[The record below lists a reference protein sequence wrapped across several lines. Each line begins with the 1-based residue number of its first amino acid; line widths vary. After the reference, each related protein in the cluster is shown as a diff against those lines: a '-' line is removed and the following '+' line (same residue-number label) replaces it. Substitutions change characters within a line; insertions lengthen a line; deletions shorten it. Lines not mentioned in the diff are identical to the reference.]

1 MERLRPL
8 QAIKFCLAFG
18 ILLVCAIWAATRE
31 AAAPPLGKAVEFA
44 NGAGTDY
51 RLVTDAAELAALDAG
66 SDPAWQRTGGEFT
79 VALAAGH
86 GRVTACSAADGSLT
100 IGKVPCPQ
108 GGATLHLAAH
118 VDGSCPSATYPV
130 FLARRG
136 HTARLTTDP
145 TLHARLVR
153 DGFTGGVAGC
163 SPRSDADLDADVV
176 RLLEQA
182 SFGPTESLV
191 REVKARGMETWID
204 DQLRLP
210 ATRYTPYPF
219 SVPPDDPTE
228 CVDDATPP
236 VTPAKYCHT
245 YRVAPWP
252 VGWEFFRQAK
262 SAPDQLR
269 MRVAHAWH
277 QILVVSDGP
286 GTYAYAEFHQMLRD
300 NALGTFE
307 TLLTRY
313 ALSPFLGEYQSWLFN
328 EPERDG
334 LRPNENFARE
344 IMQLFSIGVTELND
358 DGTPKLDGSGAPV
371 PTYGQGDIE
380 TLARVF
386 TGFGF
391 PPLPGKAPEWRST
404 RYYIGDMVPFEAHH
418 DRGAKRLLG
427 GHIDIAAGGTAQDDV
442 RAAIHALVMHANTPP
457 FIGRQ
462 LIQKLVTSDPS
473 PAYVA
478 RVAAVFKDNGRG
490 VRGDLAAVTKAILL
504 DPEARGARKIDPGY
518 GRLREPVLF
527 WTALIR
533 GLDVTTDGVVPYEHA
548 ARSGQLLFL
557 APSVFNYYAS
567 DYVLAGGDLP
577 APEFAIY
584 GSSEFLNRSNQLVE
598 LLYDADLPVLAFHYG
613 PRPYVVG
620 ATGTSTPMLSTFIP
634 DAADPARLVAHVDRL
649 FLHGTMPPAMRKT
662 IVTTVERLPP
672 QDALARARMALRLA
686 LASIDYQVQK

>member
-1 MERLRPL
+1 MERLRPPHAL
-8 QAIKFCLAFG
+8 QFLLAFG
-18 ILLVCAIWAATRE
+18 VLLAAVIWAATRE
-31 AAAPPLGKAVEFA
+31 ASVPPLGTAVEYAKDTGDAF
-44 NGAGTDY
+44 
-51 RLVTDAAELAALDAG
+51 RLVTDPAVVAALDAG
-66 SDPAWQRTGGEFT
+66 SDPSWQRTGGELT
-79 VALAAGH
+79 VVLAAGR
-86 GRVTACSAADGSLT
+86 GVTACSAADGSLT
-100 IGKVPCPQ
+100 VGTRRCPQ
-108 GGATLHLAAH
+108 GAATLTLAAPAA
-118 VDGSCPSATYPV
+118 SCPPATYPV
-130 FLARRG
+130 YLARRG
-136 HTARLTTDP
+136 ATARLTTDP
-145 TLHARLVR
+145 TLHARMMH
-153 DGFTGGVAGC
+153 DGFAGGVVGC
-163 SPRSDADLDADVV
+163 SPRSEADLDADVV

-182 SFGPTESLV
+182 SLGPTEALV
-191 REVKARGMETWID
+191 RDVKARGMEAWLD
-204 DQLRLP
+204 EQVRLP

-236 VTPAKYCHT
+236 VTPASYCHT

-252 VGWEFFRQAK
+252 VGWEFFRQART
-262 SAPDQLR
+262 APDQLR
-269 MRVAHAWH
+269 LRLAHAWH
-277 QILVVSDGP
+277 QIFVVSDGP

-300 NALGTFE
+300 NALGSFE

-313 ALSPFLGEYQSWLFN
+313 SLSPFLGEYQNWLFN

-344 IMQLFSIGVTELND
+344 IMQLFSIGVTELDD
-358 DGTPKLDGSGAPV
+358 DGTPKLDGNGVPI
-371 PTYGQGDIE
+371 PTYGQADIE

-427 GHIDIAAGGTAQDDV
+427 GRIDIEAGGTALRDV
-442 RAAIHALVMHANTPP
+442 QAAIHSLVMHSNTPP

-462 LIQKLVTSDPS
+462 LIQKLVTSNPS
-473 PAYVA
+473 PGYVA
-478 RVAAVFKDNGRG
+478 RVSAVFKDNGRG

-504 DPEARGARKIDPGY
+504 DPEARGARKIDPAY

-527 WTALIR
+527 WTALVR
-533 GLDVTTDGVVPYEHA
+533 GLDVTTDGVIPYEHA
-548 ARSGQLLFL
+548 ALSGQRLFL

-567 DYVLAGGDLP
+567 DHVLANGELP

-620 ATGTSTPMLSTFIP
+620 ATGTPTPTLTAFVA
-634 DAADPARLVAHVDRL
+634 DAADPVRLVTHVDRL
-649 FLHGTMPPAMRKT
+649 FLHGTMSPAMRRT
-662 IVTTVERLPP
+662 IVTTVERIPP
-672 QDALARARMALRLA
+672 QETLARARMALRLA
-686 LASIDYQVQK
+686 LGSIDYQVQK